1 MIKIIIADDHPIVRS
16 GMVQIINHE
25 VDMKVVDECETGEEL
40 LSKVMDSD
48 YDIVVLDIDLP
59 GRNGIEILKEIKKI
73 KPLLPVLILSSFD
86 EQRYGVRAIQA
97 GANSYLSKD
106 ENKNVIIESLRK
118 IKGGKRY
125 ITAKLADVLAMDLDK
140 TTDKPLH
147 ENLSDREL
155 EIMRHIALGKPV
167 SEIAELLSLSVN
179 TVNTY
184 RARVLSKM
192 GMKSNTQLALYALE
206 NGLLDK

>member
-1 MIKIIIADDHPIVRS
+1 MIKIIIADDHPIVKS
-16 GMVQIINHE
+16 GMVQIINRE
-25 VDMKVVDECETGEEL
+25 VDMKVTDECETGEEL
-40 LSKVMDSD
+40 LSKVIDSD
-48 YDIVVLDIDLP
+48 FDIVVLDIDLP
-59 GRNGIEILKEIKKI
+59 GRSGIEILKEIKKI
-73 KPLLPVLILSSFD
+73 KPNLPVLILSSFD

-118 IKGGKRY
+118 IKGGKKY
-125 ITAKLADVLAMDLDK
+125 ITPKLAEVLAMELDK
-140 TTDKPLH
+140 TSDAPLH

-155 EIMRHIALGKPV
+155 EIMRHIALGRAV
-167 SEIAELLSLSVN
+167 SEIAEILSLSVN

-184 RARVLSKM
+184 RARVLNKM